1 MKTLTIK
8 KGGNGDY
15 VSFKHG
21 RHNVVISKA
30 AYGEWQDK
38 KYLDVFFE
46 GLPESFNLRTYA
58 KVNPK
63 TNEEFSIMQ
72 VFRFAN
78 AGISD
83 SLDSQTGETVLKID
97 DSPDQLVGKNL
108 NIFMYKDGEY
118 YRALT
123 RCAPTVFEGVAET
136 FSDKDVE
143 YWKKKA
149 VSYFDE
155 YVAPN
160 IEGEIPANGEIIPTA
175 EASQG
180 TSNADM
186 PF

>member
-8 KGGNGDY
+8 KGGGGDY

-21 RHNVVISKA
+21 WHKVVITKA
-30 AYGEWQDK
+30 AYGDWNGK
-38 KYLDVFFE
+38 KFLDTFFE
-46 GLPESFNLRTYA
+46 GLPESFNLRTYE
-58 KVNPK
+58 KINQK

-97 DSPDQLVGKNL
+97 DSPGQLVGKEL

-118 YRALT
+118 YRALN
-123 RCAPTVFEGVAET
+123 RCAPTTFEGVAET

-160 IEGEIPANGEIIPTA
+160 IEGDIPANGEIIPTA
-175 EASQG
+175 EASTG
-180 TSNADM
+180 ISNTEA

>member
-1 MKTLTIK
+1 
-8 KGGNGDY
+8 
-15 VSFKHG
+15 
-21 RHNVVISKA
+21 
-30 AYGEWQDK
+30 
-38 KYLDVFFE
+38 
-46 GLPESFNLRTYA
+46 
-58 KVNPK
+58 
-63 TNEEFSIMQ
+63 MQ

-97 DSPDQLVGKNL
+97 DSPGELVGKEL
-108 NIFMYKDGEY
+108 NIFMYKDGDY
-118 YRALT
+118 YRALN
-123 RCAPTVFEGVAET
+123 RCAPTPFEGVAET
-136 FSDKDVE
+136 FSENDVE

-160 IEGEIPANGEIIPTA
+160 VEGGVPSNGEIIPTA

-180 TSNADM
+180 TSNAEM